1 MDNLVDIGLMALIGG
16 GVLFFGFYIT
26 YGVTQLIN
34 LFWDVINGLVEGLI
48 SDGNFWFAFFCA
60 SLFTGWM
67 IKGLA

>member
-48 SDGNFWFAFFCA
+48 SDGNLTETKTF
-60 SLFTGWM
+60 LTGVE
-67 IKGLA
+67 I